1 MKINKSL
8 ESLLLPI
15 DKLVP
20 LDGNPRRGNVD
31 AIIASYSEFGQ
42 VKPIVVRPNGD
53 GTFTIIAGNHQVKA
67 AKELGWEVIAAVQMN
82 EDDKTAVA
90 FSLADNR
97 TSDLGSTDSAELMT
111 MIESISDEHQDLIAN
126 LGWDEFEIAAL
137 EEFAVVDYEEDKG
150 YLPPSIVEPLPIN
163 ISSDQGQP
171 VNEEINVQIDSNSA
185 STIGAAGA
193 SVGQKSVVQYT
204 LVFESAAEQKR
215 WYDFIRFLKSSP
227 VYGGTTTSGR
237 IIEFIEAHADF

>member
-31 AIIASYSEFGQ
+31 AIVASYSEFGQ
-42 VKPIVVRPNGD
+42 VKPIVVRPNKN
-53 GTFTIIAGNHQVKA
+53 GTFTVLAGNHQVKA
-67 AKELGWEVIAAVQMN
+67 AKELGWDMIAAVQMN
-82 EDDKTAVA
+82 EDDTTAVA

-97 TSDLGSTDSAELMT
+97 TSDLGSTDSADLMA
-111 MIESISDEHQDLIAN
+111 MIAMISDDHLDLIAN

-137 EEFAVVDYEEDKG
+137 EELSIVDFQEDRG
-150 YLPPSIVEPLPIN
+150 YLPPSIVEPLPIE
-163 ISSDQGQP
+163 ISSEQA
-171 VNEEINVQIDSNSA
+171 NEQTNIEIDPDKA
-185 STIGAAGA
+185 STIGAAQV

-204 LVFESAAEQKR
+204 LVFESAEQQRK
-215 WYDFIRFLKSSP
+215 WYDFIRFLRSSA
-227 VYGGTTTSGR
+227 VYGGETTASKV
-237 IIEFIEAHADF
+237 IEFIEAHADF